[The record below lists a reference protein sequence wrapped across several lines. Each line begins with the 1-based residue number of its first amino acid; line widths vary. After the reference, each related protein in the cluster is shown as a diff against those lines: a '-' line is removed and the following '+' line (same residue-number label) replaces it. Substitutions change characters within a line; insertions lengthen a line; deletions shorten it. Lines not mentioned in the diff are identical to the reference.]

1 MDYPYTTGPTGPSG
15 GYTYDDFVK
24 AATDAG
30 LMEQFS
36 PYDLSLAQMYPEA
49 GLSILSLKQDY
60 GNATTDEQR
69 ILINEA
75 ANQVRNS
82 FGAYT
87 GGRDGSKYYAQTPR
101 TQTSAID
108 QQINDVLGQIGSYD
122 SFNYGNNDAY
132 IQALNAVAQA
142 QPFSY
147 DAQAPTYSNAYSQLQ
162 QQLLSDLLNRQ
173 EFSYDKETDPQ
184 WASYK
189 KSYLREG
196 DRATSNAL
204 AQASAASG
212 GRPSSYAVNAAT
224 QAGDYYATKL
234 NDIIPTLYQQAY
246 DRYLQEYQM
255 KQSDLNAVNTQEQL
269 DYAKYLD
276 QLGQYN
282 TDRSFALNQ
291 YAENAQQRL
300 NALNALSA
308 DRDFAYNDYLNG
320 YNMLQSYLGNLQGQ
334 SDTIYSRA
342 LDEADRRTAAQQY
355 ADQLAR
361 QALADKITL
370 AELGGAYGDYA
381 GLNALGITPN
391 MNSIYEAALANAGR
405 ITPVGSGGSGS
416 SGGGSGGGSGGR
428 GGTTTTTTNE
438 SATGD
443 QATIDAFNNGDHSDD
458 IIKKLLAMG
467 YTQADLEAAGYR
479 GNYFKGGSSGQQT
492 STSSNSR
499 LASFDYDEDEGI
511 FTWAGRQY
519 SDVNELAKAINSA
532 RLSMDEKIALT
543 EKMRRFGLALDIN

>member
-1 MDYPYTTGPTGPSG
+1 MDYPYTTGPTGPTG

-101 TQTSAID
+101 TQTGAID
-108 QQINDVLGQIGSYD
+108 QQINDTLGQIGSYG

-224 QAGDYYATKL
+224 QAGDHYATKL

-320 YNMLQSYLGNLQGQ
+320 YNMLQSYLGNLQGK

-428 GGTTTTTTNE
+428 GGTTTSSET
-438 SATGD
+438 ATDGMDDSIKTQLKRAYPDGIITSKEDWEYLLQYFTED
-443 QATIDAFNNGDHSDD
+443 QLKQNGFSFGT
-458 IIKKLLAMG
+458 KAQPYNKL
-467 YTQADLEAAGYR
+467 T
-479 GNYFKGGSSGQQT
+479 
-492 STSSNSR
+492 
-499 LASFDYDEDEGI
+499 SFDYDEDEGI
-511 FTWAGRQY
+511 FTWNGKNYNSLSALETDLNAYVSRGIITPKVEEEIKRKM
-519 SDVNELAKAINSA
+519 SMFNINS
-532 RLSMDEKIALT
+532 EP
-543 EKMRRFGLALDIN
+543 

>member
-1 MDYPYTTGPTGPSG
+1 MDYPYTTGPTGPTG

-87 GGRDGSKYYAQTPR
+87 GGRDGSEYYAQTPR

-108 QQINDVLGQIGSYD
+108 QQINDVLGQIGSYG

-224 QAGDYYATKL
+224 QAGNYYATKL

-320 YNMLQSYLGNLQGQ
+320 YNMLQSYLGNLRGQ

-405 ITPVGSGGSGS
+405 VTPVGSGGSGS

-428 GGTTTTTTNE
+428 GGTTTSSET
-438 SATGD
+438 ATDGMDDSIKTQLKRAYPDGIITSKEDWEYLLQYFTED
-443 QATIDAFNNGDHSDD
+443 QLKQNGFSFGT
-458 IIKKLLAMG
+458 KAQPYNKL
-467 YTQADLEAAGYR
+467 T
-479 GNYFKGGSSGQQT
+479 
-492 STSSNSR
+492 
-499 LASFDYDEDEGI
+499 SFDYDEDEGI
-511 FTWAGRQY
+511 FTWNGKNYNSLSALETDLNAYVSRGIITPKVEEEIKRKM
-519 SDVNELAKAINSA
+519 SMFNINS
-532 RLSMDEKIALT
+532 EP
-543 EKMRRFGLALDIN
+543 